1 MNIAQALQ
9 KARCFAMSSL
19 DAQTLLL
26 HALGRDLH
34 DRAWLLLHDSD
45 ELSLN
50 TYALYNDLMQ
60 RRLDH
65 QPLAYLT
72 GQQEFHG
79 LTLQVDQ
86 RVLVPRPDTE
96 TLVDWALVL
105 ELPQQAHVL
114 DLGTGSGAVALS
126 LKNAR
131 PDWNVTALD
140 ASEDALA
147 VAAGNA
153 AKLQLE
159 VMFLHSQWFSQVQ
172 DKFDLIVSNPPYIAQ
187 GDPHLPALRAEPLQ
201 ALVSG
206 EDGLD
211 DIRHITAQATAHLN
225 PGAWLLLEHGFDQ
238 APAVRQL
245 LASQGFVQVQSR
257 KDIAGINRCSGGQW
271 PEVK

>member
-79 LTLQVDQ
+79 LTLQVNQ

>member
-1 MNIAQALQ
+1 MNISQALQ
-9 KARCFAMSSL
+9 KARCFAMSSV

-79 LTLQVDQ
+79 LTLQVNQ